1 MTSPSNP
8 FALKLGAI
16 VDTLGRYTRLT
27 MLAAACGLASTQTNA
42 QITSEQVISGDNG
55 GWSVAWAQA
64 NNGRLYHLGDL
75 YGIYRSDDR
84 GQSWTQPLRG
94 FQSDEEWIGYGV
106 AVVPTNA
113 NKVYYYGG
121 ERVCRSLDGGETW
134 PIYTTISREGLER
147 RRGAVQLAIKPGTED
162 EIWAI
167 GRVNATD
174 KVTLIRSTN
183 GGSSFAPVGGSTF
196 NSDNRLAHSIH
207 FRPTNPNHVWVGTSN
222 GVYASTDGGSNW
234 TLVAGTSGRN
244 ISAIGLS
251 KVPGNNIAII
261 ATPNWVRAINATDW
275 NNVSTYF
282 ISFAT
287 DDNPGKGSNGHLL
300 ALRNGNFLL
309 SDNTRNLF
317 LIGPTGNLI
326 TLLSSTRNNTSPAQ
340 TPAWADM
347 PTEIAKGDNWM
358 REDIWQDVSQDN
370 TIYSDGGAG
379 PSIST
384 DLGQTWTFIC
394 KGVRGV
400 VTNKPVLIEGN
411 TSLALFPCNDKGVLV
426 HNGGGNS
433 DTLATVA
440 KKDIN
445 YGNLYV
451 MHQVMPVGNG
461 QTIYGVGGKQGDF
474 SVAPVMIKSTNSGAN
489 WTQLPAA
496 GLPSTSAMRP
506 GNLIA
511 AGTVDLNNPND
522 ILVLMGADTGTIH
535 RSTDGGQTFGPAL
548 GGIRS
553 FSSAQ
558 ENFKSAFL
566 ERDGVNANKRYCII
580 RDDFGD
586 ATPDDFGFYTSDD
599 KGANWTSRSRPFGA
613 VEGFSVDPKTE
624 GRIWQGTNFNL
635 HTSIDGGVN
644 WIQVDNFQG
653 VSSIDAFN
661 GRVLV
666 YARRNNAPTWDLWFS
681 PDNGTNW
688 QQLTNA
694 TWRFPS
700 TRNPDRVTRWKF
712 ALDPNNPNRFWC
724 GGLSGAVY
732 TFNATGSSP
741 TPPAITT
748 NPSNTTVTTGSS
760 ASFSVGASGNPAPT
774 FQWQRAANGSSTFN
788 NLSNGGSYSGVTS
801 SSLTVSNTTTTMSGD
816 RFRAVATNSQGTAT
830 SSAATLT
837 VNSAPVP
844 VITSSLTRSGNVGT
858 ALSYTITASNSPTSY
873 NASSLPNGLSVNT
886 ATGVIS
892 GTPTTAG
899 TFNTTISATNGSGP
913 GSSTLVFTIAAA
925 LPPAPVINSALT
937 QSGQVATSLSYTITA
952 TNSPTSYNATNLPA
966 GLSVNTSTGVISGT
980 PTAAGTVN
988 TSVSATNS
996 GGTGSSTLVF
1006 TIAPD
1011 PAAPA
1016 KLTGTIIGTTG
1027 SWENSG
1033 NTRDKAFDGDTNS
1046 FFDGPSGNG
1055 NWVGLDLGT
1064 AQVINQV
1071 RYFPRNGLGERM
1083 NGGIFQ
1089 GSSSA
1094 DFSSG
1099 VVNLHTITTNAPNSF
1114 TAVAITNGSSFRYVR
1129 YLSPNGSNGNVAE
1142 LEFYR
1147 PGNGGGGGPSAPV
1160 ITSSLT
1166 ATATQNSSFSYSIV
1180 ATNSPTSYNAT
1191 SLPAGLSV
1199 NTSTGVISGTPTG
1212 TGTSNI
1218 SISATN
1224 GGGTDTETLVLNV
1237 NAAAGITLANALDN
1251 SNLTWSVGGT
1261 AGWTGQ
1267 TAVTFDGVDA
1277 AKSATIDHN
1286 QESWFET
1293 TVTGPGTL
1301 TFRWRISS
1309 EAAYDFLRFTINGG
1323 EQASAEAISGEVNW
1337 TLKTVFVPSGSQ
1349 TLRWRYV
1356 KDGADIAG
1364 ADAAWVDQVTYATSS
1379 ATPPSITSSLTAT
1392 ATQNSSFS
1400 YSIVATNSPTSYN
1413 ATSLPAGLSV
1423 NTSTGVISGTPTA
1436 AGTSNVSISATNGG
1450 GTDTESLA
1458 LTVNAA
1464 SGGSGVNRATGGS
1477 ATSNNT
1483 DSPNNEA
1490 VAQVFDSNVNTK
1502 WLTFSNAGW
1511 IRYAF
1516 GSGASWT
1523 ITSYAVTSAN
1533 DAPERDP
1540 RNWTLQGSN
1549 NGNDWT
1555 TVDTRSNETFSARL
1569 QRRVFTVASP
1579 GTFSSY
1585 RLNVSAN
1592 QSGSILQLAEL
1603 ELYSG
1608 SGSTVTA
1615 PAITSALTATATQNS
1630 SFSYTITASNSPTS
1644 YNATSLPAGLSV
1656 NTSTGVISGTPTS
1669 SGTSNV
1675 GISATNSGGS
1685 GSATVVLT
1693 VNAASGG
1700 GSPVKLTGTTIGTT
1714 GSWTNGG
1721 NTRDRAVDGSTSTFF
1736 DGPSA
1741 NGIWVGL
1748 DLGTANQIVQVRYFP
1763 RQDWAGRMVGGVFQ
1777 GSNTADFSS
1786 GVTTLHTISATP
1798 SMSFTTVTITN
1809 GTAFRYVRY
1818 LSPNDGYGNVAE
1830 VEFYR

>member
-16 VDTLGRYTRLT
+16 VDTLGRYSRLT
-27 MLAAACGLASTQTNA
+27 MLAAACGLASTQSNA

-121 ERVCRSLDGGETW
+121 QRICRSLDGGETW
-134 PIYTTISREGLER
+134 PIYTTISREGLVR

-222 GVYASTDGGSNW
+222 GVYVSTDSGSNW

-275 NNVSTYF
+275 NNASTYF

-426 HNGGGNS
+426 HNGSGNS
-433 DTLATVA
+433 DTLVTVA

-445 YGNLYV
+445 YDNLYV

-461 QTIYGVGGKQGDF
+461 QTIYAVGGKQG
-474 SVAPVMIKSTNSGAN
+474 VPNVVPVMIKSTNSGAN
-489 WTQLPAA
+489 WTQLPAT
-496 GLPSTSAMRP
+496 GLPSTTGQRD

-511 AGTVDLNNPND
+511 AGTVDLNNSND
-522 ILVLMGADTGTIH
+522 ILVLMGADTGTVH

-566 ERDGVNANKRYCII
+566 ERDGVNANRRYCVI
-580 RDDFGD
+580 RDNG
-586 ATPDDFGFYTSDD
+586 GFFTSDD
-599 KGANWTSRSRPFGA
+599 KGATWTPRPRPFGD
-613 VEGFSVDPKTE
+613 VEGFSVDPKTA

-694 TWRFPS
+694 TWKFPS

-988 TSVSATNS
+988 TSISATNS

-1099 VVNLHTITTNAPNSF
+1099 VVNLHTITANAPSSF
-1114 TAVAITNGSSFRYVR
+1114 TTVAITNGSSFRYVR

-1160 ITSSLT
+1160 ITSTLT
-1166 ATATQNSSFSYSIV
+1166 ASGTVGTAISSYTITAS
-1180 ATNSPTSYNAT
+1180 NSPTSYNAT

-1199 NTSTGVISGTPTG
+1199 NTSTGVISGTPTTAG
-1212 TGTSNI
+1212 TFNT

-1224 GGGTDTETLVLNV
+1224 GGGTGSSTLV
-1237 NAAAGITLANALDN
+1237 
-1251 SNLTWSVGGT
+1251 
-1261 AGWTGQ
+1261 
-1267 TAVTFDGVDA
+1267 
-1277 AKSATIDHN
+1277 
-1286 QESWFET
+1286 
-1293 TVTGPGTL
+1293 
-1301 TFRWRISS
+1301 
-1309 EAAYDFLRFTINGG
+1309 FTIA
-1323 EQASAEAISGEVNW
+1323 AS
-1337 TLKTVFVPSGSQ
+1337 
-1349 TLRWRYV
+1349 
-1356 KDGADIAG
+1356 
-1364 ADAAWVDQVTYATSS
+1364 
-1379 ATPPSITSSLTAT
+1379 
-1392 ATQNSSFS
+1392 
-1400 YSIVATNSPTSYN
+1400 
-1413 ATSLPAGLSV
+1413 
-1423 NTSTGVISGTPTA
+1423 
-1436 AGTSNVSISATNGG
+1436 GG
-1450 GTDTESLA
+1450 G
-1458 LTVNAA
+1458 
-1464 SGGSGVNRATGGS
+1464 GGSGVNRATGGS
-1477 ATSNNT
+1477 ATSSNT
-1483 DSPNNEA
+1483 DSPPSET
-1490 VAQVFDSNVNTK
+1490 VAQAFDGNVNTK

-1511 IRYAF
+1511 IRYTF
-1516 GSGASWT
+1516 GGGASWN

-1540 RNWTLQGSN
+1540 RNWTLEGSN
-1549 NGNDWT
+1549 NGTNWT
-1555 TVDTRSNETFSARL
+1555 TVDTRSNETFSARF

-1741 NGIWVGL
+1741 NGNWVGL

-1809 GTAFRYVRY
+1809 GTTFRYVRY